1 MIKNTT
7 PYHYFS
13 WKSRTKN
20 YAPQK
25 NTNLQDYHKSSRPCY
40 CYCQWFLAKNSSKRV
55 KLLKEVKKHSGV
67 WSAMTWNTLIT
78 LFNVSSFA
86 DSQTQYLKD
95 SIYLFL
101 KHSWIYILLQKRV
114 FHTQKS
120 KWLSFW
126 KLALKL
132 YDYNFC
138 DLKKITWI

>member
-1 MIKNTT
+1 MNYSLFVFVFNKMTRSMIKNTT

-20 YAPQK
+20 HAPQK

-67 WSAMTWNTLIT
+67 RSAMTWNTLIT

-101 KHSWIYILLQKRV
+101 KHSWIFIFYYKKGIS
-114 FHTQKS
+114 HTKKQMTI
-120 KWLSFW
+120 
-126 KLALKL
+126 
-132 YDYNFC
+132 NFES
-138 DLKKITWI
+138 